1 VAVGLTVGLLA
12 ARLINGLLFHVSTVD
27 PLSIWIAAAALTAVA
42 TMAVSIPAARA
53 VSVSPSEALRAE

>member
-1 VAVGLTVGLLA
+1 
-12 ARLINGLLFHVSTVD
+12 LLFHVSTVD

>member
-1 VAVGLTVGLLA
+1 LLA